1 MFFPICISIDVWF
14 NHFNPHEPWKS
25 ITICM
30 TFHHKIPRNIRKN
43 KEEDIHIPKL
53 SEKSITIPL
62 YIPIYS
68 HQPRQLKWTEHE
80 VHIPPFSPRIK
91 EIYRQSDG
99 LIIVLPPWCE
109 IVIKS
114 LPWFG
119 ERWFSWFFL
128 LGFEQSWIVV
138 LESSIGQNMWY
149 FLWDFMGILMTFGF
163 VELGCSPPCSSP
175 CSSLIGKQWKHL
187 WKKIWNNIC
196 GSSSL
201 FYTCHEFS
209 WFWMDSFV
217 LVLELGC
224 SPPCSGKDGTILE
237 KIWNKWWNM
246 RMVLSDFLECSSS
259 IDASMFSSIK
269 EEQQGEASQLQ
280 NQNKQ
285 VHPKPREFPH
295 KLPHVFSVITE

>member
-1 MFFPICISIDVWF
+1 
-14 NHFNPHEPWKS
+14 
-25 ITICM
+25 M

-62 YIPIYS
+62 YIPIS
-68 HQPRQLKWTEHE
+68 HNLSEPNMKYTYLHFPQESKKYIDKVMGSSSLVLNSHE
-80 VHIPPFSPRIK
+80 LS
-91 EIYRQSDG
+91 
-99 LIIVLPPWCE
+99 
-109 IVIKS
+109 
-114 LPWFG
+114 
-119 ERWFSWFFL
+119 
-128 LGFEQSWIVV
+128 
-138 LESSIGQNMWY
+138 SSIGQNMWY

-163 VELGCSPPCSSP
+163 VELGCSPP

-217 LVLELGC
+217 MVLELGC

-237 KIWNKWWNM
+237 KI
-246 RMVLSDFLECSSS
+246 
-259 IDASMFSSIK
+259 
-269 EEQQGEASQLQ
+269 
-280 NQNKQ
+280 
-285 VHPKPREFPH
+285 
-295 KLPHVFSVITE
+295 